1 MIEKFF
7 QVPIISFQTCQTTP
21 QANQLPR
28 MHRYSHLL
36 PILPNIHNVNVP
48 KTKTD
53 CTPISLMAILL
64 RAIVFKT
71 HPGQSIREKAP
82 LLTSATAATEATH
95 PDGCY
100 STPLPNVHLCS
111 NQSVFQTT
119 PPCHIGF
126 FWSHILNLLAGDKLG
141 KVPPHQSNKK
151 GITITP
157 LSFFVCPQ
165 KPYIT
170 SLHIVGTHL

>member
-1 MIEKFF
+1 M
-7 QVPIISFQTCQTTP
+7 QMCQ
-21 QANQLPR
+21 
-28 MHRYSHLL
+28 
-36 PILPNIHNVNVP
+36 

-53 CTPISLMAILL
+53 CTPISLMVILL

-71 HPGQSIREKAP
+71 DPSQSIRVKAP
-82 LLTSATAATEATH
+82 LLTSATETTEATEATH

-151 GITITP
+151 GIITITP

-170 SLHIVGTHL
+170 SLHIVGTHV